1 MKKKLIIFDLDGVII
16 DSKKNMQIAWDQT
29 SKRFNLNLS
38 FKNYYKYL
46 GLNFKEIMIQL
57 KITKNIKEIKNY
69 YIKQSIKNINSIKL
83 FKGLKGTLNLL
94 KKKSL
99 ISIVTSKDK
108 FRTMRILKKFNLTF
122 DYVSCPQK
130 KLKSKPY
137 PDQILKSM
145 KKYKIKKENVVY
157 IGDSHYDYLAAKRAG
172 IKFIFAKY
180 GYGRYFDFY
189 KKKIKQ
195 ISDLKKI
202 KIF

>member
-94 KKKSL
+94 KKK
-99 ISIVTSKDK
+99 
-108 FRTMRILKKFNLTF
+108 
-122 DYVSCPQK
+122 
-130 KLKSKPY
+130 
-137 PDQILKSM
+137 
-145 KKYKIKKENVVY
+145 
-157 IGDSHYDYLAAKRAG
+157 H
-172 IKFIFAKY
+172 
-180 GYGRYFDFY
+180 
-189 KKKIKQ
+189 
-195 ISDLKKI
+195 
-202 KIF
+202 